1 MQVARYRGGDLEV
14 EEPELAAALQHL
26 DGVPGLQEDPDTD
39 DELAEEAFWDPLPMQ
54 QGAGHQEAA
63 NGLPQ
68 HDIPNL
74 PHDAGAHQPLQGPPA
89 AEAAIADNEQQEVLP
104 GQQQPLPAQEQAPD
118 VAQEQEHNEA
128 QGAPARPGTI
138 EWFREHAAEP
148 VVEGGK
154 PIMVVIFT
162 MLSILSY
169 KNIHKETFDM
179 IMEAVS
185 DLLGPNHW
193 PRCALH
199 CCV

>member
-1 MQVARYRGGDLEV
+1 VQVARYRGGELDD

-26 DGVPGLQEDPDTD
+26 DGVPGLQEDPATD
-39 DELAEEAFWDPLPMQ
+39 DELAEEAFWDPLPIQ
-54 QGAGHQEAA
+54 QGDGHQEAA
-63 NGLPQ
+63 NGFPQ
-68 HDIPNL
+68 DDIPHP
-74 PHDAGAHQPLQGPPA
+74 PHDEGAHHPFQAPHA
-89 AEAAIADNEQQEVLP
+89 AEGAVADNEQPEVLP

-118 VAQEQEHNEA
+118 AAQEQEQNGA
-128 QGAPARPGTI
+128 QMGHARPGTI
-138 EWFREHAAEP
+138 EWFRQNAAEP

-154 PIMVVIFT
+154 PVMVVIFT

-199 CCV
+199 CYV